1 MGLRVVNVDFL
12 AGLVVHGT
20 VFGESAIV
28 DLGLASVTKSD
39 YVVGNQRN
47 VEKHITASLITPG
60 SQRIVGQLDLVE
72 K

>member
-20 VFGESAIV
+20 VFGESAMV

-39 YVVGNQRN
+39 YVGNQRN